1 MNPKGAIPQK
11 TKINRFQDL
20 ECWQQATSLATEVY
34 RISADGEIGRDFGFR
49 DQLRRSAV
57 SIASNIAEGKERETA
72 SEFIRFLYIAKGS
85 AGELK
90 TQLHIAKQIGYL
102 GEAKFLEL
110 NQRVEK
116 ISGMIGNLIKAIR
129 RGK

>member
-1 MNPKGAIPQK
+1 MKLS
-11 TKINRFQDL
+11 RFEDL
-20 ECWQQATSLATEVY
+20 ECWREATFLATEVY
-34 RISADGEIGRDFGFR
+34 RISADGEMGRDFGFR

-72 SEFIRFLYIAKGS
+72 SELIRFLYIAKGS
-85 AGELK
+85 TGELK

-102 GEAKFLEL
+102 GEVKFVEL

>member
-1 MNPKGAIPQK
+1 M
-11 TKINRFQDL
+11 KITRFEDL
-20 ECWQQATSLATEVY
+20 ECWKEATSLAIEIY
-34 RISADGEIGRDFGFR
+34 RISGNGEIGKDFGFR

-72 SEFIRFLYIAKGS
+72 SEFVRFLYIAKGS

-90 TQLHIAKQIGYL
+90 TQLYIAEEIGYL
-102 GEAKFLEL
+102 DEKEFFKL

-116 ISGMIGNLIKAIR
+116 ISGMLGNLIKSIKSR
-129 RGK
+129 E